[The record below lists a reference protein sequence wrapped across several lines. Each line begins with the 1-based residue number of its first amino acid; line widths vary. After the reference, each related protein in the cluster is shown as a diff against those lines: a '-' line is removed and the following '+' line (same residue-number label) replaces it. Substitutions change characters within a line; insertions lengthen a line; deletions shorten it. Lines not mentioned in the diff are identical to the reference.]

1 MSAAQDALREAAAAE
16 QARYSRPFVE
26 GPRFA
31 TYRPVSSADLLAIY
45 QRRAVL
51 LAAFAEAR
59 HLEAVRESA

>member
-1 MSAAQDALREAAAAE
+1 MSAADDLREAAAAE

-26 GPRFA
+26 GPRYA
-31 TYRPVSSADLLAIY
+31 TYRPVSAADLLAILD
-45 QRRAVL
+45 RRAVL